1 MFNEK
6 EIKELFDSPKFK
18 RSQTEYIS
26 NEKIY
31 EKMNLD
37 NIMFSRQILHIK
49 LLESLKHYFEKEK
62 KTTYIKVVDI
72 LINDILSDQLNFK
85 SDDLTYEKMDKLK
98 NENNDMKYAVSWLE
112 EYSTIKQKKII
123 NRQLNQLPTS
133 FLKRK
138 SVNDLGDIKN
148 ILEKELKNSNKIKST
163 KKLIPLLNNP
173 NNISI
178 DRNFII
184 FNEKLINNI
193 ENENFN
199 IFELDKEVG
208 REQTLGIICFYIFNS
223 FGMYNLIRY
232 PYFENFIIKI
242 SKGYIRENPYHNDL
256 HAGDVTQTC
265 MIFLRKGKINDYIK
279 LDLYSL
285 CALILSCIIHDFKHP
300 GLTNNFLVNTQNK
313 IAIRYNDKSV
323 LENYH
328 IAEAFKIIKKDSDY
342 DIFNDMDKTESSLI
356 RKKMIQ
362 CVLSTDMINHTK
374 IFSFI
379 KLINEKEIDLENI
392 FDNLNEVSKNERQQN
407 FMDLIIHACDI
418 SNPTKPYEIYKIW
431 ANKVMNEFYLQGD
444 KEKELGIPISFL
456 CDRNTT
462 SIPQGQIGFIEGVV
476 FPFFDTFAKMFKGLW
491 FTIDNM
497 ENNKNEFL
505 KIKEE
510 DEKKKKL

>member
-6 EIKELFDSPKFK
+6 EIKELFDSPKLK
-18 RSQTEYIS
+18 RAQTEYS
-26 NEKIY
+26 PNENIY
-31 EKMNLD
+31 QKSNLD
-37 NIMFSRQILHIK
+37 NIMFSRQLLHIK
-49 LLESLKHYFEKEK
+49 LLQSLKNYFEKENK
-62 KTTYIKVVDI
+62 ATYIKVVDI

-98 NENNDMKYAVSWLE
+98 NENNDMKYVVSWLE
-112 EYSTIKQKKII
+112 EFSTIKQKNII
-123 NRQLNQLPTS
+123 TKQLNQLPTS

-148 ILEKELKNSNKIKST
+148 ILEKELKYSNKINNT
-163 KKLIPLLNNP
+163 KKLIPLFNNP

-208 REQTLGIICFYIFNS
+208 RDQTLGIICFYIFNS

-265 MIFLRKGKINDYIK
+265 MVFLRKGKINDYIK

-342 DIFNDMDKTESSLI
+342 DIFNDLDKTESSLI

-362 CVLSTDMINHTK
+362 CVLSTDMINHAK

-418 SNPTKPYEIYKIW
+418 SNPTKPYEIYNIW

-444 KEKELGIPISFL
+444 KEKALAIPVSFL

-491 FTIDNM
+491 FTIDNL
-497 ENNKNEFL
+497 ERNKNEFL

-510 DEKKKKL
+510 DEKKKKV

>member
-1 MFNEK
+1 
-6 EIKELFDSPKFK
+6 
-18 RSQTEYIS
+18 
-26 NEKIY
+26 
-31 EKMNLD
+31 
-37 NIMFSRQILHIK
+37 MFSRQILHIK
-49 LLESLKHYFEKEK
+49 LFESLKTYFEKEN
-62 KTTYIKVVDI
+62 KTTYIKAVDF
-72 LINDILSDQLNFK
+72 LMNDFLSDQLNFK

-112 EYSTIKQKKII
+112 EYSTMKQKDII
-123 NRQLNQLPTS
+123 TKQLNQLPTS

-148 ILEKELKNSNKIKST
+148 ILESELKNTT
-163 KKLIPLLNNP
+163 KRNSSKTLISLFNNP

-178 DRNFII
+178 EKNFII
-184 FNEKLINNI
+184 FNENLINNI

-199 IFELDKEVG
+199 IFKLDEEVG
-208 REQTLGIICFYIFNS
+208 RDQTLGVISFYIFNS
-223 FGMYNLIRY
+223 FGMYNLIKY
-232 PYFENFIIKI
+232 PNFENFIKKI

-265 MIFLRKGKINDYIK
+265 MVFLRKGKINDYIK

-300 GLTNNFLVNTQNK
+300 GLTNNFLVNTQHK
-313 IAIRYNDKSV
+313 IAIKYNDRSV
-323 LENYH
+323 LESYH
-328 IAEAFKIIKKDSDY
+328 LAEAFKIIKKNNDY

-362 CVLSTDMINHTK
+362 CVLSTDMINHAK

-379 KLINEKEIDLENI
+379 KLINEKDLGLENI

-418 SNPTKPYEIYKIW
+418 SNPTKPFEIYNIW

-444 KEKELGIPISFL
+444 KEKALGIPVSFL

-462 SIPQGQIGFIEGVV
+462 SISQGQIGFIEGVV
-476 FPFFDTFAKMFKGLW
+476 SPFFDTFAKMFKGLW
-491 FTIDNM
+491 FTVDNL
-497 ENNKNEFL
+497 ERNKIEFL
-505 KIKEE
+505 KIKESE
-510 DEKKKKL
+510 EKKKM

>member
-1 MFNEK
+1 
-6 EIKELFDSPKFK
+6 
-18 RSQTEYIS
+18 
-26 NEKIY
+26 
-31 EKMNLD
+31 
-37 NIMFSRQILHIK
+37 
-49 LLESLKHYFEKEK
+49 
-62 KTTYIKVVDI
+62 
-72 LINDILSDQLNFK
+72 
-85 SDDLTYEKMDKLK
+85 
-98 NENNDMKYAVSWLE
+98 MKYALTWLE
-112 EYSTIKQKKII
+112 EYSTIKQKDII
-123 NRQLNQLPTS
+123 QKQLNQLPTS

-138 SVNDLGDIKN
+138 SVNDLGDIKV
-148 ILEKELKNSNKIKST
+148 ILENELKNSSNRNSSKT
-163 KKLIPLLNNP
+163 LLSLCNNP

-178 DRNFII
+178 EKDFII
-184 FNEKLINNI
+184 FNENLISNI

-199 IFELDKEVG
+199 IFKLDAEVG
-208 REQTLGIICFYIFNS
+208 RDQTLGIICFYIFNS
-223 FGMYNLIRY
+223 FGIYNLIKY
-232 PYFENFIIKI
+232 PIFENFIKKI
-242 SKGYIRENPYHNDL
+242 TRGYIRENPYHNDL

-265 MIFLRKGKINDYIK
+265 MLFIKKGKLNDYIK

-285 CALILSCIIHDFKHP
+285 CALFLSCIIHDFKHP
-300 GLTNNFLVNTQNK
+300 GLTNNFLVNTQHK
-313 IAIRYNDKSV
+313 IAIKYNDRSV
-323 LENYH
+323 LESYH
-328 IAEAFKIIKKDSDY
+328 LAESFKIIKKSSNY

-362 CVLSTDMINHTK
+362 CVLSTDMINHAK